1 MDATTTYTGSLHPRA
16 GGREAMDSSSPS
28 SDSVPSQMEALT
40 RAFEALPVALAVLDR
55 RGRVLHANASAR
67 AEPDFLTSLSRNAA
81 TLARRALDTNA
92 PTGTTQPR
100 AGGALWV
107 VAAPLPG
114 ADYQVDLVMVTALD
128 PTSNHPAS
136 TQLIAELCGLTP
148 AEAQTARLILA
159 GESPKMIARTL
170 GVSLATVKTHLHRV
184 FAKTGTSGQPDLA
197 RRLARI
203 LTIRAQAAGA
213 GALEKPPAARTPSRL
228 SSPNGTVS
236 DLTRSPA
243 PLA

>member
-1 MDATTTYTGSLHPRA
+1 MDATTTYNGSLNARA
-16 GGREAMDSSSPS
+16 VGREAIDI
-28 SDSVPSQMEALT
+28 VPPNGDTLPTQMEAAA
-40 RAFEALPVALAVLDR
+40 RAFEALPFALAVVDR
-55 RGRVLHANASAR
+55 RGRLLSANASAR
-67 AEPDFLTSLSRNAA
+67 AETDFLINLARNAA
-81 TLARRALDTNA
+81 AIARRALDTNA
-92 PTGTTQPR
+92 AVGTTQPR

-107 VAAPLPG
+107 VAAPLPR
-114 ADYQVDLVMVTALD
+114 AEHPTDMVLVTALD
-128 PTSNHPAS
+128 PVSRHPAS

-159 GESPKMIARTL
+159 GESPKVIARTL

-203 LTIRAQAAGA
+203 VTPRPQADGD
-213 GALEKPPAARTPSRL
+213 GMSEKPTTARIPART
-228 SSPNGTVS
+228 SPKGAVS

-243 PLA
+243 HPA